1 MFCSATSSPDKCLIL
16 ETWRSGESTF
26 HRSGF
31 PWLGKGFFGK
41 TLANYIEFFWSYS
54 RYMYPIR
61 KQRWTPPQ
69 KVDRFWGSRTSYFV
83 SPSFRHQVAGDQL
96 PIYWRC
102 CMPVAFREA
111 LLRWTQQ
118 CWHAWRC
125 HWCTKVWST
134 SGCSPGQAMVGC
146 ESDRWPTH
154 CWCISDTPL
163 HAEVGLNWFMQGM
176 RFPGVWSP

>member
-1 MFCSATSSPDKCLIL
+1 MLDLINL
-16 ETWRSGESTF
+16 VKWRIHLSQIWFLVGE
-26 HRSGF
+26 GV
-31 PWLGKGFFGK
+31 GKFQPTIWSFYSH
-41 TLANYIEFFWSYS
+41 YIYIYICTPSEN
-54 RYMYPIR
+54 
-61 KQRWTPPQ
+61 KDGTPP
-69 KVDRFWGSRTSYFV
+69 KMDRSEVPELRIHQPFV
-83 SPSFRHQVAGDQL
+83 PSFRDQVAGDQL

-111 LLRWTQQ
+111 SLRWTQQ
-118 CWHAWRC
+118 CWYAWRY
-125 HWCTKVWST
+125 HWCIEVWST

-154 CWCISDTPL
+154 CWCISDTPF